1 MTSAVNSKIFQK
13 QSKKIPA
20 ISVVYM
26 GPSGGETFQLQRFVQ
41 GTFFPLIFSVFFP
54 EDNFY
59 NTCTNL
65 YHRGKK
71 Y

>member
-1 MTSAVNSKIFQK
+1 
-13 QSKKIPA
+13 
-20 ISVVYM
+20 M